1 MIREIDKI
9 FTKSKIYK
17 ADYVYIYSDFRK
29 IFSSKKDNPEKSVK
43 SLLNFFLKK
52 GITCI
57 IPSFSY
63 SKKRFDIDKT
73 KSSVGFLGNYVLKN
87 FNHTRSEH
95 PIFSYIAIGKNKSII
110 KKIGKSAFGS
120 DSVHARL
127 YKKNCYFLN
136 FFRPLK
142 QGNTL
147 VHHIEQNNKAKYRF
161 DKKFETKVFFH
172 DNYVGKNYSAFVRKN
187 LKNKSTSFT
196 FEKIFKKIKNK
207 KYFFKF
213 IKKNYNILIYPYDV
227 FYDDLDNHFKK
238 DNNIF
243 IKKSKSLIIQR

>member
-1 MIREIDKI
+1 MIKDIDKI
-9 FTKSKIYK
+9 FIKSKIYK

-29 IFSSKKDNPEKSVK
+29 IFYSKKNNPEKSVEN
-43 SLLNFFLKK
+43 LLNLFLKK

-63 SKKRFDIDKT
+63 SKKRFDINKT
-73 KSSVGFLGNYVLKN
+73 RSLVGFLGNYVLKN
-87 FNHTRSEH
+87 FEHTRSEH

-110 KKIGKSAFGS
+110 SKIGKSAFGS

-136 FFRPLK
+136 FFRPLI

-147 VHHIEQNNKAKYRF
+147 VHHIEQNNRAKYRF
-161 DKKFETKVFFH
+161 EKKFHTKVFFH
-172 DNYVGKNYSAFVRKN
+172 NKYLGKNYSAFVRRN
-187 LKNKSTSFT
+187 LKNESTFFT
-196 FEKIFKKIKNK
+196 FEKTFKKIKDK

-213 IKKNYNILIYPYDV
+213 VNKNYNLLIYPYDS
-227 FYDDLDNHFKK
+227 FYNDLNKLYKK
-238 DNNIF
+238 NNNIF
-243 IKKSKSLIIQR
+243 IKKK

>member
-1 MIREIDKI
+1 MIQKI
-9 FTKSKIYK
+9 NKTFLKSKIYNAK
-17 ADYVYIYSDFRK
+17 YVYIYSDFTK
-29 IFSSKKDNPEKSVK
+29 LFYSKKNNPEKLVK
-43 SLLNFFLKK
+43 SFLNFFLKK

-73 KSSVGFLGNYVLKN
+73 KSTVGFLGNYVLKN
-87 FNHTRSEH
+87 LNHTRSEH

-142 QGNTL
+142 EGNTL
-147 VHHIEQNNKAKYRF
+147 VHHIEQNNKAEYRF
-161 DKKFETKVFFH
+161 DKKFETKVFFQG
-172 DNYVGKNYSAFVRKN
+172 NYIGKNYSAFVRRN

-196 FEKIFKKIKNK
+196 FGKILKKIKNK

-213 IKKNYNILIYPYDV
+213 INKNYNILIYPYDV
-227 FYDDLDNHFKK
+227 FYDDLDTYFKK

-243 IKKSKSLIIQR
+243 INKK